1 MGLLRL
7 VYNAD
12 LALILSES
20 AWRSVPASSESGI
33 AGLLSVIA
41 DSVRLAIELMP
52 SFWRAREPA
61 FGVTPSTPICRRS
74 SPGLASVAGVCE
86 HRIGDSQ
93 LARAAIWHRPPVIR
107 KGDYRE

>member
-7 VYNAD
+7 VYNAN

-52 SFWRAREPA
+52 SFWHAREPA
-61 FGVTPSTPICRRS
+61 FGAPHLPRFVDAPRPVSLQWRASASTVLATASLLAQRS
-74 SPGLASVAGVCE
+74 GIV
-86 HRIGDSQ
+86 RQ
-93 LARAAIWHRPPVIR
+93 
-107 KGDYRE
+107 